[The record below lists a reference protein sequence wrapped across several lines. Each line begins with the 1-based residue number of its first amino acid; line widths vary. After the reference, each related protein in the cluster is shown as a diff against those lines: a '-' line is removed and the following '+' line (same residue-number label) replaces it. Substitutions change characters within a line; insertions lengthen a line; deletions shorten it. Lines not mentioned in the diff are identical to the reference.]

1 MEKDLKQQG
10 FYYTKFHKGIFLDI
24 AEVRRVRLCSF
35 GLSKRQ
41 ASVGLEAL
49 GLTSRVVHTKSIRLT
64 TVMAEPCRVT
74 IVTKMRDS
82 CRERP

>member
-1 MEKDLKQQG
+1 MFVLADRRCKCMEKDLKQQG

-49 GLTSRVVHTKSIRLT
+49 GLTSRVVHTKSIRLHA
-64 TVMAEPCRVT
+64 VMANYV
-74 IVTKMRDS
+74 S
-82 CRERP
+82 